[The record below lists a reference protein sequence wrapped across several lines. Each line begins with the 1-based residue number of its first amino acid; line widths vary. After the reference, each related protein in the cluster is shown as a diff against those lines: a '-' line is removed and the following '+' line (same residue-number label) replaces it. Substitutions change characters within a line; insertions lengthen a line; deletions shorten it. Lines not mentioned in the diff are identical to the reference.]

1 MDQHS
6 SEIEESLKNLE
17 TYYSDQEDTL
27 ARTPSIRPVDPS
39 VGFYSS
45 SQFMGAFVGS
55 VIAGWLHGQFGLH
68 AFFLCAALAALVWL
82 LLARGMVVPAKLS
95 NYVYRPAE
103 QPVADGEALAAQ
115 LRALAGVAEVVVA
128 AEEGVAYLK
137 IDRQH
142 FDESSLP

>member
-1 MDQHS
+1 
-6 SEIEESLKNLE
+6 
-17 TYYSDQEDTL
+17 
-27 ARTPSIRPVDPS
+27 
-39 VGFYSS
+39 
-45 SQFMGAFVGS
+45 
-55 VIAGWLHGQFGLH
+55 LH
-68 AFFLCAALAALVWL
+68 AFFLCAALATLVWL

-95 NYVYRPAE
+95 TYVYRPAE
-103 QPVADGEALAAQ
+103 QPVTDGEALAAQ